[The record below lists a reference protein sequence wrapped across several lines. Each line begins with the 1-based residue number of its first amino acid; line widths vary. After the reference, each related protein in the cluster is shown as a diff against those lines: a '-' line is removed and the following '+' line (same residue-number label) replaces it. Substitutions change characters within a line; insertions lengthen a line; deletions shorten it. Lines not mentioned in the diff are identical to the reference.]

1 MGSAHA
7 STLDQKLR
15 LVISDSHQLVMAF
28 LQVYDGELGEYCQRP
43 GPYLH
48 PCGRII
54 QAVYQTL
61 TSCSQVSVA
70 LPPAPPRGHCTP
82 SEAPEG
88 GDWLSFG
95 LQASG

>member
-15 LVISDSHQLVMAF
+15 LVISDFHQLVVVF
-28 LQVYDGELGEYCQRP
+28 LQVCDGELGEYCQHP

-48 PCGRII
+48 PCGPIV

-61 TSCSQVSVA
+61 MSCSQVSIA
-70 LPPAPPRGHCTP
+70 FPPAPPRDHCTL
-82 SEAPEG
+82 SEAPKG
-88 GDWLSFG
+88 GDRLSSR